1 MSDDGD
7 DTTVAGSQERSP
19 GSGRRRP
26 YLIVMSGQRFGY
38 AMPVTK
44 KNVLI
49 GRDEQADLFLD
60 EDGVSRHHAKVV
72 LLSGNVC
79 MAQDLGSTNGLFVND
94 ERVEAH
100 PLEHGDSLRLG
111 ESAWLRFSI
120 EDKIE
125 AQLRA
130 HLFEQATS
138 DPLTGTKNRKAFDD
152 HLKREI
158 AYAKRHG
165 TALSLILF
173 DADHFKRIN
182 DERGHPVGDAVLK
195 ALTERVDKAIRTE
208 DHFSRIG
215 GEEFALVLRGIDHE
229 GVMLAAERV
238 RKCVAKTPIQV
249 AADSIGL
256 TISLG
261 CVTYDPTVHGSVTAF
276 VQEADE
282 QLYCS
287 KERGRNCAS
296 QKELG

>member
-1 MSDDGD
+1 MSDDGE

-26 YLIVMSGQRFGY
+26 YLIVMSGRRFGY

-44 KNVLI
+44 ENVLI
-49 GRDEQADLFLD
+49 GRDEEADLFLD

-79 MAQDLGSTNGLFVND
+79 LAQDLGSTNGLFVND

-111 ESAWLRFSI
+111 ESAWLRFSV

-138 DPLTGTKNRKAFDD
+138 DALTGLKNRKAFDD
-152 HLKREI
+152 HLKSEL
-158 AYAKRHG
+158 AYSKRHS

-173 DADHFKRIN
+173 DADHFKRVN
-182 DERGHPVGDAVLK
+182 DELGHQVGDLVLK
-195 ALTERVDKAIRTE
+195 ELAQRVGQAIRTE

-215 GEEFALVLRGIDHE
+215 GEEFALVLRGIDPE
-229 GVMLAAERV
+229 GALLAAERV
-238 RKCVAKTPIQV
+238 RKCIAATPV
-249 AADSIGL
+249 LAADHEIEL

-261 CVTYDPTVHGSVTAF
+261 CVTYAPALHGTTSAL

-282 QLYCS
+282 QLYRS
-287 KERGRNCAS
+287 KERGRNCSS
-296 QKELG
+296 QKLEG